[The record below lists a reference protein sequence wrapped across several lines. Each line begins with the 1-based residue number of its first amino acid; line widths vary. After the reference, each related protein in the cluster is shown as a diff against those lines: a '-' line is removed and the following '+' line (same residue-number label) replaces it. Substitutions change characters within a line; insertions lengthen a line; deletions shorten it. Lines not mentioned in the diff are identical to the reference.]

1 MRPLRHLR
9 PVLPLLL
16 APALLAIGGCLPSR
30 FVVDVAPARPELT
43 ETVVLADDDAGPFSA
58 KVALIHVTGLIADAR
73 TPGLLGAGPNPVDE
87 FVARLEKAESDSSI
101 RAIVVRINSP
111 GGTVT
116 GSDIMAD
123 ELEQFRERTDKP
135 VVAALGEVA
144 ASGGYYVACA
154 ADAIIAEPTTITA
167 SIGVIIQTFNVSETL
182 DLVGVRARAVTSAPN
197 KDIANPF
204 ESPVE
209 EHYALLQG
217 LVDEFYE
224 NFRGHVLDNRPD
236 FDATAH
242 AELLDGR
249 VITGAR
255 AAEVGLVDERGGLRD
270 AFERAKSLSGLAAA
284 RLVVYHPGGVAP
296 RSAYALADPP
306 DPRAEAAQPAINLL
320 NIDLRGAP
328 LTPGFYYLW
337 SPSLP

>member
-1 MRPLRHLR
+1 MTHKRRALATF
-9 PVLPLLL
+9 LL
-16 APALLAIGGCLPSR
+16 AAVATMAGCLPSR

-43 ETVVLADDDAGPFSA
+43 ETVVLADDDAGVFSS

-73 TPGLLGAGPNPVDE
+73 APGLLGPGPNPVDE
-87 FVARLEKAESDSSI
+87 FVARLQRAEEDTAV
-101 RAIVVRINSP
+101 RAVIVRINSP

-123 ELEQFRERTDKP
+123 ELERFRERTGKP
-135 VVAALGEVA
+135 VIAAMGEIA
-144 ASGGYYVACA
+144 TSGGYYVACS
-154 ADAIIAEPTTITA
+154 ADAIVAEPTTITA
-167 SIGVIIQTFNVSETL
+167 SIGVIIQTFNISETL
-182 DLVGVRARAVTSAPN
+182 DLVGVRARALTSAPN

-204 ESPVE
+204 EPPVE

-217 LVDEFYE
+217 LVDEFYQG
-224 NFRGHVLDNRPD
+224 FREQVVTNRPM
-236 FDATAH
+236 FDEGAH
-242 AELLDGR
+242 ADLLDGR

-255 AAEVGLVDERGGLRD
+255 AEEVGLVDSTGGLRD
-270 AFERAKSLSGLAAA
+270 AFARAKSLANVPTA

-306 DPRAEAAQPAINLL
+306 EPRAEPAPPAINLL